1 MKLIVWMFVALLM
14 PFGGMTAVFNVRDFG
29 AVGDGVA
36 DDTDSI
42 RKAAAKLAEAKGGEL
57 LFPLGD
63 YRTAGRGAILTF
75 KEVSNLTIRF
85 ENGARLLVD
94 NLKSDGSGNGHGI
107 HIAGPAHDIV
117 LLNVTVEWMKRP
129 RKRSFGDGIRFD
141 GFPKDDRTIE
151 RIQMLSCRV
160 VNAPQAGAIFHG
172 CSNVVVR
179 NFRPEKTLADGLH
192 FNACRRVLA
201 DGVFGVE
208 NGDDTLAFVTYF
220 SKGSIGAYGGTRPP
234 YTQPGLYGWSNTDSF
249 ANNIVTN
256 GGKACGV
263 RVSGGKNITVSNV
276 SVLQK
281 WYGVQIDAA
290 RKTTADRAV
299 GWSYL
304 ASQNITFRNVSVRNC
319 ATGVTV
325 RTLNLEMDDPVEEWR
340 PESLVFDNLNISN
353 CKKGLMLRDTT
364 GILVSRLWSDS
375 PVRVINNRGRI
386 ALREVVLKNSNLE
399 ILGTQNGK
407 VQAFNRSR
415 EGEPF
420 VAADD
425 LSDLVPRELTLSG
438 VEVENGRILLK
449 NCAGVRMKQVAFR
462 GSGEGALQLEKVRDS
477 LVDTVSFTEIPAGC
491 ASVIDAVNCRDVELR
506 NFGKAPIA
514 PALLQSYPVLQK
526 H

>member
-1 MKLIVWMFVALLM
+1 M
-14 PFGGMTAVFNVRDFG
+14 
-29 AVGDGVA
+29 
-36 DDTDSI
+36 
-42 RKAAAKLAEAKGGEL
+42 
-57 LFPLGD
+57 
-63 YRTAGRGAILTF
+63 
-75 KEVSNLTIRF
+75 
-85 ENGARLLVD
+85 
-94 NLKSDGSGNGHGI
+94 
-107 HIAGPAHDIV
+107 
-117 LLNVTVEWMKRP
+117 
-129 RKRSFGDGIRFD
+129 
-141 GFPKDDRTIE
+141 
-151 RIQMLSCRV
+151 
-160 VNAPQAGAIFHG
+160 
-172 CSNVVVR
+172 
-179 NFRPEKTLADGLH
+179 
-192 FNACRRVLA
+192 
-201 DGVFGVE
+201 
-208 NGDDTLAFVTYF
+208 
-220 SKGSIGAYGGTRPP
+220 
-234 YTQPGLYGWSNTDSF
+234 
-249 ANNIVTN
+249 
-256 GGKACGV
+256 

-438 VEVENGRILLK
+438 VDVENGRILLK

-477 LVDTVSFTEIPAGC
+477 LVDTVSFTEVPAGC